1 MATNNNA
8 VNAVTEY
15 MYGKTVQAL
24 NESESAALLKE
35 FKTMAQSYLEQYNI
49 LEPKIKEYNN
59 NKDKTEKLRKG
70 LRGQW
75 TLDNFT
81 GEGLI
86 QKDILILD
94 IMRKQRNEILELL
107 PSFQSI
113 ALDFQDLYNEFLER
127 KITLTYVDGR
137 TGQVFFTKE
146 GKEKE
151 LWKSGST
158 AASANLT
165 LAGKTKIKQN
175 SVSLEDI
182 YNELTGDISENL
194 KKRHQAILGAYKTG
208 MDRITVPWIYIH
220 ENYGKT
226 GKRIYLYI
234 GNRGNFSEAYVAH
247 IFDTDTPWQFSG
259 NDDKGIH
266 HLFERHLQNVTS
278 LWGGIEGDI
287 STSRGAKSLGGH
299 GFAVKGDGASLGGW
313 SYFKTVAQYIV
324 NSSDTLTKQD
334 LEAFIKN
341 DKELMSEGIMSQA
354 SEEALEKI
362 QSAAD
367 YAGAQTWAKS
377 NKSSSDVYI
386 KKISAKT
393 S

>member
-8 VNAVTEY
+8 INAVTEY
-15 MYGKTVQAL
+15 MYGKTVQTL
-24 NESESAALLKE
+24 NESESAALFKELKE
-35 FKTMAQSYLEQYNI
+35 VAQSYLEQYSI
-49 LEPKIKEYNN
+49 LEPKITEYNK

-70 LRGQW
+70 LRGHW
-75 TLDNFT
+75 ALDGFT

-86 QKDILILD
+86 QKDIIILD

-151 LWKSGST
+151 LWKMGS
-158 AASANLT
+158 AASSANLT

-175 SVSLEDI
+175 SVSLENI
-182 YNELTGDISENL
+182 YNELTEDIGENL

-234 GNRGNFSEAYVAH
+234 GNRGNFSE
-247 IFDTDTPWQFSG
+247 I
-259 NDDKGIH
+259 
-266 HLFERHLQNVTS
+266 S
-278 LWGGIEGDI
+278 LLED
-287 STSRGAKSLGGH
+287 
-299 GFAVKGDGASLGGW
+299 
-313 SYFKTVAQYIV
+313 
-324 NSSDTLTKQD
+324 LTTK
-334 LEAFIKN
+334 
-341 DKELMSEGIMSQA
+341 
-354 SEEALEKI
+354 
-362 QSAAD
+362 
-367 YAGAQTWAKS
+367 
-377 NKSSSDVYI
+377 
-386 KKISAKT
+386 
-393 S
+393 